1 MGDRK
6 STFYLASLRALCIA
20 DSIMLPEAE
29 CSLGI
34 GTANRTPVL
43 SFSFVFASVKNN
55 NKKMETE
62 IIKKFLKVNEEKD

>member
-6 STFYLASLRALCIA
+6 STFYLASLSALCIA

-43 SFSFVFASVKNN
+43 SFSLVFASV
-55 NKKMETE
+55 NKK
-62 IIKKFLKVNEEKD
+62 KKKKKWKQKWFKIF

>member
-6 STFYLASLRALCIA
+6 STFYLASLSALCIA

-43 SFSFVFASVKNN
+43 SFSLVFASV
-55 NKKMETE
+55 NKK
-62 IIKKFLKVNEEKD
+62 KKKNGNRNDLKFFKGKWRKR